1 MIHLPLLDANRA
13 AKTKRQARLAKHVER
28 RQAERDLGRLVV
40 FRSEVVKARLQA
52 HGIDWRTVPL
62 IGLQM
67 LSYRELGTWLGRP
80 HELATLRHAISFA
93 SRFIEA
99 ALANPGV
106 VANTLGGEA
115 AIRANPP
122 VRLRFEEASAY
133 GNLGECLDA
142 TKSKSWGELIGVF
155 PIEPDF
161 PFDGQRIQY
170 VFHANSRYNRR
181 FMQRGWLKRRLGKL
195 RNLVGLAMESTK
207 GEWLAL
213 LRDGRRVDRVRAEH
227 ALARLKLSPG
237 DFWRAV
243 KGKIWLNVPRG
254 EKQPFLF

>member
-1 MIHLPLLDANRA
+1 LPS
-13 AKTKRQARLAKHVER
+13 TKSVA
-28 RQAERDLGRLVV
+28 AERAWGRLLV

-62 IGLQM
+62 IGLQV
-67 LSYRELGTWLGRP
+67 LSHRELATWLGEP
-80 HELATLRHAISFA
+80 HECATLENAIRFA
-93 SRFIEA
+93 RRFIEA
-99 ALANPGV
+99 ALVNPDV

-122 VRLRFEEASAY
+122 VRLRFVEASAY

-142 TKSKSWGELIGVF
+142 TKSKSWGELVGVY
-155 PIEPDF
+155 PIEPNF
-161 PFDGQRIQY
+161 PFDGQRVQY

-181 FMQRGWLKRRLGKL
+181 FLQRRWLKRRLGKHL
-195 RNLVGLAMESTK
+195 RHLVGLAMNSTK
-207 GEWLAL
+207 REWLGM
-213 LRDGRRVDRVRAEH
+213 LRDGHKLLRMDAATTARA
-227 ALARLKLSPG
+227 LTCRLRLDPG

-243 KGKIWLNVPRG
+243 KGKLWLNIPED